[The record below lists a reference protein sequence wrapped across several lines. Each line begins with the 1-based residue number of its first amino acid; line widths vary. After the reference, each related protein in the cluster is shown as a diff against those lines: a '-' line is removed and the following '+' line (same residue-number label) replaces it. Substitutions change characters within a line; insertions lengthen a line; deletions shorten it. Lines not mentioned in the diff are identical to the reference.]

1 MKMSIKKIVLSIIAV
16 ISVILCILII
26 ASFILVHNF
35 FNSHPFS
42 KTHWTPEIQKFVESE
57 LDVPL
62 PDSVPVQYFF
72 FETFMDYHSEL
83 LISVP
88 YSDIPKYIPQGI
100 KEDAPFD
107 SKTEFLG
114 YINSKKIDYSLK
126 IKLKELEFYK
136 KYSGTIT
143 DKRVHCEVLVLSP
156 QDFESLPSSAPVD
169 VLFYFFEF

>member
-57 LDVPL
+57 LNVPL

-88 YSDIPKYIPQGI
+88 YSDVPKYIPQGI

-156 QDFESLPSSAPVD
+156 QDFETLPPSVMVD
-169 VLFYFFEF
+169 VLIYFFEF

>member
-1 MKMSIKKIVLSIIAV
+1 MKISIKKIVLSIIAV

-26 ASFILVHNF
+26 TSFILAYNF
-35 FNSHPFS
+35 FNSHPFH
-42 KTHWTPEIQKFVESE
+42 KTQWTPEIQKFVESE
-57 LDVPL
+57 LNVPL

-88 YSDIPKYIPQGI
+88 YSDVPKYIPKGI
-100 KEDAPFD
+100 EEAKPFD

-114 YINSKKIDYSLK
+114 YINSKEIDYSLK
-126 IKLKELEFYK
+126 IKLKELDFYK
-136 KYSGTIT
+136 KYSGTIP

-156 QDFESLPSSAPVD
+156 QDFASLPASAPVD
-169 VLFYFFEF
+169 VLIYFFEF